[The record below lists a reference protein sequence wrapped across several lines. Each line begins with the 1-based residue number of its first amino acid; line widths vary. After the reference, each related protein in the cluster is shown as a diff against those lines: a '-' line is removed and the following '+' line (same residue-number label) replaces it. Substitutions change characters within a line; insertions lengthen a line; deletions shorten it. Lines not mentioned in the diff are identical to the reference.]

1 MNELCDQRTKWKR
14 IGIELSVPESD
25 LDAITG
31 NPLECLQSMLSKWL
45 KGINPPPTWEK
56 LVVVLRSEVV
66 DEERKAREIE
76 KKFCSLGQ
84 PGIAYT
90 SPDDRFH

>member
-1 MNELCDQRTKWKR
+1 MNELYDQKTKWKR

-56 LVVVLRSEVV
+56 LVAVLRSKV

-76 KKFCSLGQ
+76 KKFCSVAK

-90 SPDDRFH
+90 NPDDCFH